1 MNALQLFVRFI
12 RAGVSAGILIVVAW
26 GLASVTHD
34 VFVPAKLNAQAV
46 LIPPP
51 PVAWTAVGA
60 SGSVDE
66 SSIQTFGFTGASA
79 GYGANASIAPQ
90 EFRYNVV
97 NTHHRV
103 SSAGATPNV
112 AQPGWTQLEFG
123 AQAPFTSTADAYLY
137 RVNKCTG
144 QQQVVCWVRHQG
156 TPVPGACKKCEF
168 AASTFD
174 FSQNLYYVRVVTDR
188 NTPGELPMAHT
199 LRIY

>member
-1 MNALQLFVRFI
+1 MNARQLFSRLI
-12 RAGVSAGILIVVAW
+12 RAGASAGILGVVAW
-26 GLASVTHD
+26 GLASVTHEA
-34 VFVPAKLNAQAV
+34 FIPAKLNAQAV
-46 LIPPP
+46 IIPPP
-51 PVAWTAVGA
+51 PIAWTAVGA

-66 SSIQTFGFTGASA
+66 SSIQTFGFTGPSA
-79 GYGANASIAPQ
+79 GYGPNASVAPQ

-103 SSAGATPNV
+103 SSAGGIPNI

-144 QQQVVCWVRHQG
+144 QQQLVCWVRHQG
-156 TPVPGACKKCEF
+156 TSAPGTCRRCEF
-168 AASTFD
+168 TPNTFD

-188 NTPGELPMAHT
+188 NTPNELPMAHT